1 MTPLM
6 MQFVVWSLLALH
18 NARGDR
24 RLQGEAGR
32 ERLLAMSAS
41 DAWSEAQR
49 YRSPWTAR
57 LFAFLA
63 AAWSVGAVA
72 NAAVGEWWAV
82 PFAVPVV
89 ATTVYAARSH
99 RRTAPHVLAVL
110 AERDDEPRP
119 PPPEDRSA
127 RRRRRTRQLLIA
139 AAALY
144 AAGTA
149 TLVVAASWD
158 STAWTAIGWTLVATA
173 TVALVGAGWA
183 RAWRYGDEES
193 EAG

>member
-1 MTPLM
+1 MTPILL
-6 MQFVVWSLLALH
+6 QAIFWVVLPLSWA
-18 NARGDR
+18 GQDR
-24 RLQGEAGR
+24 ALQGEAGR
-32 ERLLAMSAS
+32 DRLLAMGPGDARALAS
-41 DAWSEAQR
+41 Q
-49 YRSPWTAR
+49 YRSVPPDA
-57 LFAFLA
+57 LLGV
-63 AAWSVGAVA
+63 VGTGAGIGVLLGATSGEGWPAAVA
-72 NAAVGEWWAV
+72 LAV
-82 PFAVPVV
+82 VV
-89 ATTVYAARSH
+89 SCVYATLSRQ
-99 RRTAPHVLAVL
+99 RTAAHVLAVL

-158 STAWTAIGWTLVATA
+158 STAWTAIGWTFVAAA

-183 RAWRYGDEES
+183 RAWRYGDEEPVTD
-193 EAG
+193 